1 MPQGL
6 LSQDVVVLAKLV
18 SYSGERPPIAQLA
31 SDLGLSPSQ
40 VHASLKRLGRSRLIE
55 AQTCRPVLRAV
66 EEFLI
71 HGVKYAFP
79 AQRGEA
85 TRGMATAHAAP
96 PLKAQIIEERRREFF
111 LEGRRFGDVIRYNLS
126 VVPAPGTPFKNGGTY
141 GPGTGIQI
149 CFPLPDVE
157 RNNNPNIPKTP

>member
-1 MPQGL
+1 MTYCDW
-6 LSQDVVVLAKLV
+6 SQIGVLVVAAH
-18 SYSGERPPIAQLA
+18 P
-31 SDLGLSPSQ
+31 D
-40 VHASLKRLGRSRLIE
+40 E
-55 AQTCRPVLRAV
+55 ADM
-66 EEFLI
+66 
-71 HGVKYAFP
+71 YA
-79 AQRGEA
+79 G
-85 TRGMATAHAAP
+85 GTAAEV
-96 PLKAQIIEERRREFF
+96 KAQIIEERRREFF